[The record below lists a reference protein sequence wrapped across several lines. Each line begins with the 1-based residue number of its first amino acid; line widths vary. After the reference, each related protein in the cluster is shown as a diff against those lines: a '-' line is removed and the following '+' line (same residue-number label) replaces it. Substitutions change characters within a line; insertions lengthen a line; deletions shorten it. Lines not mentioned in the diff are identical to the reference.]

1 MSKIAFLLK
10 KPLTP
15 NNNLEEQ
22 IRSETVKIGKD
33 LQDQLTKLRK
43 FWDFEKDDKQSLE
56 KLKKFGIKWTWLNGK
71 WIKPVPE

>member
-10 KPLTP
+10 KPLVP
-15 NNNLEEQ
+15 SNNLEEQ

-33 LQDQLTKLRK
+33 LQDQLIKLRK